1 MGVAGHQAAP
11 HGSPPPRIRF
21 FDVTSAD
28 GTRLRAWTNDADGPA
43 VLLCNG
49 LGGNAYLWPSLSTPD
64 CGVRVLSWNHRGV
77 GGSARPADPAAV
89 TMDEHV
95 ADAVAVLDHEGVRHA
110 VSMGW
115 SVGVSTAFELA
126 VRHPERIT
134 GLVAVAGVPGNTF
147 GAMLEPLPVPRA
159 VRRVVAMGA
168 THALL
173 LGGPLITPISSRLP
187 WTGLT
192 AGMLRHS
199 GFMLPSA
206 SPAVVKM
213 AVREFLT
220 TPVDWYMHL
229 ALHVGEHAR
238 VPLSSVT
245 VPTAFVAG
253 RWDVLAGR
261 SDIRAAAH
269 RIPRATYVE
278 LPGTHFLPMERPQ
291 ELHEELL
298 RLVRRVSGDAPGDGR
313 ADVSGQA

>member
-1 MGVAGHQAAP
+1 MPDAEEIAGNTV
-11 HGSPPPRIRF
+11 SPPRVRF
-21 FDVTSAD
+21 YDVTGAD
-28 GTRLRAWTNDADGPA
+28 GTRLRAWTNDAEGPT

-49 LGGNAYLWPSLSTPD
+49 LGSSPYIWPALLTPD
-64 CGVRVLSWNHRGV
+64 CGVRVISWNHRGV

-95 ADAVAVLDHEGVRHA
+95 ADAVAVLDHEGVRHSVA
-110 VSMGW
+110 MGW
-115 SVGVSTAFELA
+115 SIGVNTAFELA

-134 GLVAVAGVPGNTF
+134 GLLAVSGVPGNSFAT
-147 GAMLEPLPVPRA
+147 MLEPLLVPRIL
-159 VRRVVAMGA
+159 RRVVAVGL
-168 THALL
+168 TRALY

-187 WTGLT
+187 WTDVT

-206 SPAVVKM
+206 SSAVVKL

-229 ALHVGEHAR
+229 ALHAADHAR

-245 VPTAFVAG
+245 VPTVFVAG
-253 RWDVLAGR
+253 RWDVFAGR
-261 SDIRAAAH
+261 SDMRSAAD

-278 LPGTHFLPMERPQ
+278 LPGSHFLPMERPH
-291 ELHEELL
+291 EVHEELL
-298 RLVRRVSGDAPGDGR
+298 GLVERVRTDHPDAPATDATRQG
-313 ADVSGQA
+313 